1 MFLFRFFKKKERP
14 FRIGYALG
22 SGGAKGFATLG
33 VIKALEENDIFPSV
47 IAGTSIGSIIGA
59 FLADGYSSTDI
70 TEMLKRFNL
79 GKLLNAITLSV
90 DANAV
95 KLALDDYLGEKDF
108 SELKKPFIAIAT
120 KLDTGEEVVLNSGN
134 VASAITASSCYPP
147 FFKPYEVDGEFLV
160 DGAFTNSVPADVV
173 KNLGADFIIGVDLSD
188 HQSKSG
194 ILSRIFPTYQG
205 KVEKPWAKG
214 YEFSDIVLQ
223 IPLSGY
229 KSTSF
234 KDGATMFEIGY
245 SYAKEKMQEIKGLI
259 KIAQKKHK
267 RKR

>member
-1 MFLFRFFKKKERP
+1 MFLFRFFKKNKRQIK
-14 FRIGYALG
+14 IGYALG

-33 VIKALEENDIFPSV
+33 VIKALEENDIYPDV

-59 FLADGYSSTDI
+59 LLANGYSSTDI
-70 TEMLKRFNL
+70 TEMLKSFNL
-79 GKLLNAITLSV
+79 GKLINAVMLSV
-90 DANAV
+90 DGDAV
-95 KLALDDYLGEKDF
+95 KSTLDDYLGEKNF
-108 SELKKPFIAIAT
+108 NELKKPFSAIAT
-120 KLDTGEEVVLNSGN
+120 DLHTGEEVVLNSGN

-147 FFKPYEVDGEFLV
+147 FFKPYEIDGELLV

-188 HQSKSG
+188 HQSKPS

-205 KVEKPWAKG
+205 KVEKPWQKG
-214 YEFSDIVLQ
+214 YEYSDIVLQ

-234 KDGATMFEIGY
+234 KDGEVMFNIGY
-245 SYAKEKMQEIKGLI
+245 NFAKEKIQEIKGLLDN
-259 KIAQKKHK
+259 AKKKNK
-267 RKR
+267 RKK